1 MLSFPAAHPLA
12 LRRRNRVKLQSP
24 AHLPDR
30 SRVPP
35 RRSPSRKFW
44 QTREGSGSQ
53 QAEFL
58 RQTRRGGAEATLF
71 VESAEGGRSSD
82 SRHLSL
88 SVLSEMGVSLECAYE
103 DA

>member
-1 MLSFPAAHPLA
+1 MRAAVPARQPVLG
-12 LRRRNRVKLQSP
+12 
-24 AHLPDR
+24 
-30 SRVPP
+30 
-35 RRSPSRKFW
+35 
-44 QTREGSGSQ
+44 TE
-53 QAEFL
+53 AEFV
-58 RQTRRGGAEATLF
+58 RQTRRAGAEATLF